1 MGLQLRALQKPS
13 RETILGRRLSA
24 KASML
29 AFAPLPPPPPELRP
43 APNQSGDEVLIGR
56 ERSKAA
62 WLRRRSGTG
71 REELWL
77 PLEVLESRL
86 GFRRVSRLDGEALEW
101 FGRTV
106 SLASLTTR
114 SLGDEVGLE
123 VSDWLAETGV
133 SSEVNGDTLELQLQ
147 PPTVNNLRRGRG
159 STADRLVLDLN
170 GPALVQRLNGDLL
183 LELKVSQTQ
192 QRQLKAWGLAPQQ
205 RHHGGL
211 VLKGQATKLR
221 SLSLASPWRVV
232 LDGVPTGGRSQAP
245 SARLPLSNPAVAA
258 LLRRGFVLEQRT
270 IKVGVKPIQVFRAGG
285 DLGRLGITLQP
296 LAKPDQQQ
304 GLRFLAQLSQPAGAL
319 VAVNGG
325 FFNRINQLPLGAL
338 RRQGVWLS
346 GPILNRGVIAWGTSG
361 DLEFGRLR
369 LNLSLQVVNGRSW
382 GLTALNS
389 GYVQKGLSL
398 YTPAWGP
405 RYRALSGEEEAL
417 LIRGGRVETTFGQ
430 NQLQR
435 GVAIP
440 QDAELVV
447 ARGRTPLPAGPGDRI
462 QVTSRSRS
470 SLAQQPNVLGG
481 GPLLMQ
487 DGKVVLNGRQEGFS
501 PGFMSLAAP
510 RTVVAQGKDGQW
522 LMTLRGASGSGP
534 TLVETALAAQQLGLR
549 DALNMDGGSST
560 TLVVAGRTVMNGRS
574 STPRVHNGLGLI
586 PL

>member
-1 MGLQLRALQKPS
+1 M
-13 RETILGRRLSA
+13 
-24 KASML
+24 
-29 AFAPLPPPPPELRP
+29 
-43 APNQSGDEVLIGR
+43 
-56 ERSKAA
+56 
-62 WLRRRSGTG
+62 
-71 REELWL
+71 
-77 PLEVLESRL
+77 EVLESRL

-106 SLASLTTR
+106 ALTALATR

-123 VSDWLAETGV
+123 VSDWLAATGV
-133 SSEVNGDTLELQLQ
+133 RAQVRENTLELRL
-147 PPTVNNLRRGRG
+147 PLPKVNNLRRGKG

-183 LELKVSQTQ
+183 LELKLSRTQ
-192 QRQLKAWGLAPQQ
+192 QRQLKAWGLSPQLH
-205 RHHGGL
+205 RHGGL

-232 LDGVPTGGRSQAP
+232 LDGVQTGGRRPVQR
-245 SARLPLSNPAVAA
+245 ARLPLRNPAVAEW
-258 LLRRGFVLEQRT
+258 LRRGFVLEQRT

-285 DLGRLGITLQP
+285 RLSRLGITLQ
-296 LAKPDQQQ
+296 LLVKAEQQQ
-304 GLRFLAQLSQPAGAL
+304 GLRFLPQLSQPAGAL

-325 FFNRINQLPLGAL
+325 FFNRINQLPLGAV
-338 RRQGVWLS
+338 RHQGVWLS
-346 GPILNRGVIAWGTSG
+346 GPILNRGVIAWGSSG
-361 DLEFGRLR
+361 DLQFGRLR
-369 LNLSLQVVNGRSW
+369 LNQTLQVNNGRRWS
-382 GLTALNS
+382 LMALNS

-417 LIRGGRVETTFGQ
+417 LIRGGRVEATVDK
-430 NQLQR
+430 NSLQR
-435 GVAIP
+435 GIAIP
-440 QDAELVV
+440 KDAELVV
-447 ARGRTPLPAGPGDRI
+447 ARGRTPLPARPGDRI
-462 QVTSRSRS
+462 QVTERSLS
-470 SLAQQPNVLGG
+470 PLAQQPNVLGG

-487 DGKVVLNGRQEGFS
+487 NGNVVLNGRQEGFS

-510 RTVVAQGKDGQW
+510 RTVVAQGPSGQW
-522 LMTLRGASGSGP
+522 LMTLRGAAGSDP

>member
-1 MGLQLRALQKPS
+1 
-13 RETILGRRLSA
+13 
-24 KASML
+24 ML
-29 AFAPLPPPPPELRP
+29 AFAPLPAPPPELRP
-43 APNQSGDEVLIGR
+43 APNQSGEVMQIGQ
-56 ERSKAA
+56 ERSKAV
-62 WLRRRSGTG
+62 WLWRGSDAAP
-71 REELWL
+71 EELWL

-106 SLASLTTR
+106 PLTSTTTR

-123 VSDWLAETGV
+123 VSDLLAATGV
-133 SSEVNGDTLELQLQ
+133 SSQVRGTTLELRLP
-147 PPTVNNLRRGRG
+147 PPTVNNLRRGKG
-159 STADRLVLDLN
+159 STADRLVLDLT

-183 LELKVSQTQ
+183 LELKVSRTQ
-192 QRQLKAWGLAPQQ
+192 RRQLKAWGLTPEQH
-205 RHHGGL
+205 RHGGL

-232 LDGVPTGGRSQAP
+232 LDGVQVGGRRPAQ
-245 SARLPLSNPAVAA
+245 SARLPLSDPAVARM
-258 LLRRGFVLEQRT
+258 LRRGFVLERRT

-285 DLGRLGITLQP
+285 DLSRLGITLQP
-296 LAKPDQQQ
+296 LVKVEQQQ
-304 GLRFLAQLSQPAGAL
+304 GLRFLPQLSQPAGAL

-338 RRQGVWLS
+338 RHQGVWLS
-346 GPILNRGVIAWGTSG
+346 GPILNRGVIAWGASG
-361 DLEFGRLR
+361 DLQFGRLR
-369 LNLSLQVVNGRSW
+369 LNQTLQVNNGRRWS
-382 GLTALNS
+382 LMALNS

-417 LIRGGRVETTFGQ
+417 LIRGGRVETTFDQ
-430 NQLQR
+430 QSLQR
-435 GVAIP
+435 GIAIP
-440 QDAELVV
+440 KDAALVI
-447 ARGRTPLPAGPGDRI
+447 ARGRTPLPARPGDRI
-462 QVTSRSRS
+462 QVKARS
-470 SLAQQPNVLGG
+470 SSPLAQHPNVLGG

-487 DGKVVLNGRQEGFS
+487 NGQVVLNGRQEGFS

-510 RTVVAQGKDGQW
+510 RTVVAQGPSGQW
-522 LMTLRGASGSGP
+522 LMTLRGAAGGDP
-534 TLVETALAAQQLGLR
+534 TLVETALVAQQLGLR

-560 TLVVAGRTVMNGRS
+560 TLVVAGRTVMNGRG

>member
-1 MGLQLRALQKPS
+1 
-13 RETILGRRLSA
+13 
-24 KASML
+24 ML
-29 AFAPLPPPPPELRP
+29 AFAPLPAPPPELRP
-43 APNQSGDEVLIGR
+43 VPNQSGEEVLIGR
-56 ERSKAA
+56 ERSKAV
-62 WLRRRSGTG
+62 WLWRGSDAEP
-71 REELWL
+71 EELWL

-106 SLASLTTR
+106 SLTALATR

-123 VSDWLAETGV
+123 VSDWLAVTGV
-133 SSEVNGDTLELQLQ
+133 SAQARGNTLVLRL
-147 PPTVNNLRRGRG
+147 PLPTVNKLRRGKG

-183 LELKVSQTQ
+183 LELKLSRTQ
-192 QRQLKAWGLAPQQ
+192 QRQLKAWGLSPQLH
-205 RHHGGL
+205 RHGGL

-232 LDGVPTGGRSQAP
+232 LDGVQTGGRRPVQR
-245 SARLPLSNPAVAA
+245 ARLPLRNPAVAEW
-258 LLRRGFVLEQRT
+258 LRRGFVLEQRT

-285 DLGRLGITLQP
+285 RLSRLGITLQP
-296 LAKPDQQQ
+296 LVKAEQQQ
-304 GLRFLAQLSQPAGAL
+304 GLRFLPQLSQPAGAL

-325 FFNRINQLPLGAL
+325 FFNRINQLPLGAV
-338 RRQGVWLS
+338 RHQGVWLS
-346 GPILNRGVIAWGTSG
+346 GPILNRGVIAWGSSG
-361 DLEFGRLR
+361 DLQFGRLR
-369 LNLSLQVVNGRSW
+369 LNQTLQVNNGRRWS
-382 GLTALNS
+382 LMALNS

-417 LIRGGRVETTFGQ
+417 LIRGGRVEATVDKSS
-430 NQLQR
+430 LQR
-435 GVAIP
+435 GIAIP
-440 QDAELVV
+440 KDAELVV
-447 ARGRTPLPAGPGDRI
+447 ARGRTPLPARPGDRI
-462 QVTSRSRS
+462 QVTERSLS
-470 SLAQQPNVLGG
+470 PLAQQPNVLGG

-487 DGKVVLNGRQEGFS
+487 NGNVVLNGPQEGFS

-510 RTVVAQGKDGQW
+510 RTVVAQGPSGQW
-522 LMTLRGASGSGP
+522 LMTLRGAAGGDP
-534 TLVETALAAQQLGLR
+534 TLVETALVAQQLGLR

-560 TLVVAGRTVMNGRS
+560 TLVVAGRTVMNGRG

>member
-1 MGLQLRALQKPS
+1 
-13 RETILGRRLSA
+13 
-24 KASML
+24 ML
-29 AFAPLPPPPPELRP
+29 AFAPLPAPPPELRP
-43 APNQSGDEVLIGR
+43 VPNQSGEEVLIGR
-56 ERSKAA
+56 ERSKAV
-62 WLRRRSGTG
+62 WLWRGSDTEP
-71 REELWL
+71 EELWL

-106 SLASLTTR
+106 ALTALATR

-123 VSDWLAETGV
+123 VSDWLAATGV
-133 SSEVNGDTLELQLQ
+133 RAQVRENTLELRL
-147 PPTVNNLRRGRG
+147 PLPKVNNLRRGKG

-183 LELKVSQTQ
+183 LELKLSRTQ
-192 QRQLKAWGLAPQQ
+192 QRQLKAWGLSPQLH
-205 RHHGGL
+205 RHGGL

-232 LDGVPTGGRSQAP
+232 LDGVQTGGRRPVQR
-245 SARLPLSNPAVAA
+245 ARLPLRNPAVAEW
-258 LLRRGFVLEQRT
+258 LRRGFVLEQRT

-285 DLGRLGITLQP
+285 RLSRLGITLQP
-296 LAKPDQQQ
+296 LVKAEQQQ
-304 GLRFLAQLSQPAGAL
+304 GLRFLPQLSQPAGAL

-325 FFNRINQLPLGAL
+325 FFNRINQLPLGAV
-338 RRQGVWLS
+338 RHQGVWLS
-346 GPILNRGVIAWGTSG
+346 GPILNRGVIAWGSSG
-361 DLEFGRLR
+361 DLQFGRLR
-369 LNLSLQVVNGRSW
+369 LNQTLQVNNGRRWS
-382 GLTALNS
+382 LMALNS

-417 LIRGGRVETTFGQ
+417 LIRGGRVEATVDK
-430 NQLQR
+430 NSLQR
-435 GVAIP
+435 GIAIP
-440 QDAELVV
+440 KDAELVV
-447 ARGRTPLPAGPGDRI
+447 ARGRTPLPARPGDRI
-462 QVTSRSRS
+462 QVTERSLS
-470 SLAQQPNVLGG
+470 PLAQQPNVLGG

-487 DGKVVLNGRQEGFS
+487 NGNVVLNGRQEGFS
-501 PGFMSLAAP
+501 PSFMSLAAP
-510 RTVVAQGKDGQW
+510 RTVVAQGPSGQW
-522 LMTLRGASGSGP
+522 LMTLRGAAGSDP

>member
-1 MGLQLRALQKPS
+1 
-13 RETILGRRLSA
+13 
-24 KASML
+24 ML
-29 AFAPLPPPPPELRP
+29 AFAPLPAPPPELRP
-43 APNQSGDEVLIGR
+43 VPNQSGEEVLIGR
-56 ERSKAA
+56 ERSKAV
-62 WLRRRSGTG
+62 WLWRGSDAEP
-71 REELWL
+71 EEHWL
-77 PLEVLESRL
+77 PWEVLESRL

-106 SLASLTTR
+106 ALTALATR

-123 VSDWLAETGV
+123 VSDWLAATGV
-133 SSEVNGDTLELQLQ
+133 RAQVRGNTLELRLP
-147 PPTVNNLRRGRG
+147 PPTVNNLRRGKG

-183 LELKVSQTQ
+183 LELKLSRTQ
-192 QRQLKAWGLAPQQ
+192 QRQLKAWGLSPQLH
-205 RHHGGL
+205 RHGGL

-232 LDGVPTGGRSQAP
+232 LDGVQTGGRRPVQR
-245 SARLPLSNPAVAA
+245 ARLPLRNPAVAEW
-258 LLRRGFVLEQRT
+258 LRRGFVLEQRT

-285 DLGRLGITLQP
+285 RLSRLGITLQP
-296 LAKPDQQQ
+296 LVKAEQQQ
-304 GLRFLAQLSQPAGAL
+304 GLRFLPQLSQPAGAL

-325 FFNRINQLPLGAL
+325 FFNRINQLPLGAV
-338 RRQGVWLS
+338 RHQGVWLS
-346 GPILNRGVIAWGTSG
+346 GPILNRGVIAWGSSG
-361 DLEFGRLR
+361 DLQFGRLR
-369 LNLSLQVVNGRSW
+369 LNQTLQVNNGRRWS
-382 GLTALNS
+382 LMALNS

-417 LIRGGRVETTFGQ
+417 LIRGGRVEATVDK
-430 NQLQR
+430 NSLQR
-435 GVAIP
+435 GIAIP
-440 QDAELVV
+440 KDAELVV
-447 ARGRTPLPAGPGDRI
+447 ARGRTPLPARPGDRI
-462 QVTSRSRS
+462 QVTERSLS
-470 SLAQQPNVLGG
+470 PLAQQPNVLGG

-487 DGKVVLNGRQEGFS
+487 NGNVVLNGRQEGFS

-510 RTVVAQGKDGQW
+510 RTVVAQGPSGQW
-522 LMTLRGASGSGP
+522 LMTLRGAAGSDP

>member
-1 MGLQLRALQKPS
+1 
-13 RETILGRRLSA
+13 
-24 KASML
+24 ML
-29 AFAPLPPPPPELRP
+29 AFAPLPAPPPEVRP
-43 APNQSGDEVLIGR
+43 LPRQSGDEVLIDR
-56 ERSKAA
+56 ERSKAV
-62 WLRRRSGTG
+62 WLRRGSDTTT
-71 REELWL
+71 EELWL
-77 PLEVLESRL
+77 PLEVLETRL

-101 FGRTV
+101 FGRTIP
-106 SLASLTTR
+106 LAAMVTR

-123 VSDWLAETGV
+123 VGNWLAEIGV
-133 SSEVNGDTLELQLQ
+133 SSEVKGNTLELRLAS
-147 PPTVNNLRRGRG
+147 PRVNNLRRGKG
-159 STADRLVLDLN
+159 STADRLVLDLS

-183 LELKVSQTQ
+183 LKLKASRNQ

-205 RHHGGL
+205 HRDGSL
-211 VLKGQATKLR
+211 VLQGQATKLR

-232 LDGVPTGGRSQAP
+232 LDGVKAGASHQAP

-258 LLRRGFVLEQRT
+258 LLRRGFVLEKRT

-285 DLGRLGITLQP
+285 DLSRLGMALEP
-296 LAKPDQQQ
+296 LAKTEQQQ
-304 GLRFLAQLSQPAGAL
+304 GLRFLPQLSQPAGAL

-346 GPILNRGVIAWGTSG
+346 GPILNRGVVAWGASG
-361 DLEFGRLR
+361 DLQFGRLR
-369 LNLSLQVVNGRSW
+369 LNQSLQVNNGRRW
-382 GLTALNS
+382 DVKALNS

-417 LIRGGRVETTFGQ
+417 LVRDGRVEATFDQ
-430 NQLQR
+430 STLQR
-435 GVAIP
+435 GIAIP
-440 QDAELVV
+440 KDAELVV
-447 ARGRTPLPAGPGDRI
+447 ARGRTPLPARAGDRI
-462 QVTSRSRS
+462 QVRSRS
-470 SLAQQPNVLGG
+470 SSPLAQHPNVLGG

-487 DGKVVLNGRQEGFS
+487 DGQVVLNGRQEGFS
-501 PGFMSLAAP
+501 SGFMTLAAP
-510 RTVVAQGKDGQW
+510 RTVVAQGQSGQW
-522 LMTLRGASGSGP
+522 LMTLRGASGSDP

-560 TLVVAGRTVMNGRS
+560 TLVVSGQTVMNGRG

>member
-1 MGLQLRALQKPS
+1 
-13 RETILGRRLSA
+13 
-24 KASML
+24 ML
-29 AFAPLPPPPPELRP
+29 AFAPLPAPPPELRP
-43 APNQSGDEVLIGR
+43 APNQRGEEVLIGR
-56 ERSKAA
+56 ERSKAV
-62 WLRRRSGTG
+62 WLWRGSDKDP
-71 REELWL
+71 EELWL

-86 GFRRVSRLDGEALEW
+86 GFRRVSRLDGEGLEW

-106 SLASLTTR
+106 PLTSMATC

-123 VSDWLAETGV
+123 VSDWLAATGV
-133 SSEVNGDTLELQLQ
+133 SSQVRGNTLELRLP
-147 PPTVNNLRRGRG
+147 PPTVNNLRRGKG

-183 LELKVSQTQ
+183 LELKVSRTQ

-205 RHHGGL
+205 HRHGGL
-211 VLKGQATKLR
+211 VLQGQATKLR
-221 SLSLASPWRVV
+221 SLSLASPWRLV
-232 LDGVPTGGRSQAP
+232 LDGVGSGGVRSAQ
-245 SARLPLSNPAVAA
+245 SARLPLSDPAVAD

-285 DLGRLGITLQP
+285 DLGRLGMTLQP
-296 LAKPDQQQ
+296 LVKRQQQQ
-304 GLRFLAQLSQPAGAL
+304 GLSFLPQLSQPAGAL

-338 RRQGVWLS
+338 RHEGIWLS
-346 GPILNRGVIAWGTSG
+346 GPILNRGVIAWGASG
-361 DLEFGRLR
+361 DLQFGRLR
-369 LNLSLQVVNGRSW
+369 LNQALQVNNGRSW
-382 GLTALNS
+382 GVKALNS

-405 RYRALSGEEEAL
+405 RYQALSGEEEAL
-417 LIRGGRVETTFGQ
+417 LLRGGRVEETFDQ
-430 NQLQR
+430 SRLQR
-435 GVAIP
+435 GIAIP
-440 QDAELVV
+440 KDAKLVV
-447 ARGRTPLPAGPGDRI
+447 ARGGTPLPARPGDQI
-462 QVTSRSRS
+462 LVTSRSTS
-470 SLAQQPNVLGG
+470 PLARHPNVLGG

-487 DGKVVLNGRQEGFS
+487 NGRVVLNGLQEGFS

-510 RTVVAQGKDGQW
+510 RTVVAQGQSGQW
-522 LMTLRGASGSGP
+522 LMTLRGASGSDP

-560 TLVVAGRTVMNGRS
+560 TLVVAGQTVMNGRS

>member
-1 MGLQLRALQKPS
+1 
-13 RETILGRRLSA
+13 
-24 KASML
+24 ML

-43 APNQSGDEVLIGR
+43 APNQSGEEVLIGQ
-56 ERSKAA
+56 ERSKAV
-62 WLRRRSGTG
+62 WLWQGSDAEP
-71 REELWL
+71 EELWL
-77 PLEVLESRL
+77 PLDVLESRL

-106 SLASLTTR
+106 SLTALATR

-123 VSDWLAETGV
+123 VSDWLAATGV
-133 SSEVNGDTLELQLQ
+133 RSKVRGNTLELRL
-147 PPTVNNLRRGRG
+147 PRPTVNNLRRGKG

-170 GPALVQRLNGDLL
+170 GPALVQRLNSDLL
-183 LELKVSQTQ
+183 LELKLSRSQ
-192 QRQLKAWGLAPQQ
+192 QRQLRAWGLTPQQ
-205 RHHGGL
+205 HRHGGL

-232 LDGVPTGGRSQAP
+232 LDGVQIGGRRPAQ
-245 SARLPLSNPAVAA
+245 SAHLPLRDPAVAEW
-258 LLRRGFVLEQRT
+258 LRRGFVLEQRI

-285 DLGRLGITLQP
+285 QLSRLGITLQP
-296 LAKPDQQQ
+296 LVKAEQQQ
-304 GLRFLAQLSQPAGAL
+304 GLRFLPQLSQPAGAL

-325 FFNRINQLPLGAL
+325 FFNRINQLPLGAV
-338 RRQGVWLS
+338 RHQGIWLS
-346 GPILNRGVIAWGTSG
+346 GPILNRGVIAWGASG
-361 DLEFGRLR
+361 DLQFGRLR
-369 LNLSLQVVNGRSW
+369 LNQTLRVNNGRRW
-382 GLTALNS
+382 GLMALNS

-417 LIRGGRVETTFGQ
+417 LIRGGRVETTFDQ
-430 NQLQR
+430 RSLQ
-435 GVAIP
+435 GGIAIP
-440 QDAELVV
+440 ENAALVV
-447 ARGRTPLPAGPGDRI
+447 ARGRTPLPARRGDQI
-462 QVTSRSRS
+462 QVTERS
-470 SLAQQPNVLGG
+470 SSPLAQQPNVLGG

-487 DGKVVLNGRQEGFS
+487 NGRVVLNGRQEGFS

-510 RTVVAQGKDGQW
+510 RTVVAQGASGQW
-522 LMTLRGASGSGP
+522 LMTLRGAAGSDP

-574 STPRVHNGLGLI
+574 SSPRVHNGLGLI

>member
-13 RETILGRRLSA
+13 RRTILGRRLSA

-43 APNQSGDEVLIGR
+43 VPSQSGDEVLIGR

-62 WLRRRSGTG
+62 WLWRGSGTG
-71 REELWL
+71 TKQLWL

-86 GFRRVSRLDGEALEW
+86 GFRRVSRLNGEALEW

-106 SLASLTTR
+106 AVASLATR

-133 SSEVNGDTLELQLQ
+133 RYEVNGDTLELRLP
-147 PPTVNNLRRGRG
+147 PPTVNNLRRGKG

-183 LELKVSQTQ
+183 LELKVSRTQ
-192 QRQLKAWGLAPQQ
+192 QRQLKAWGLTPQQ
-205 RHHGGL
+205 HRHGGL

-232 LDGVPTGGRSQAP
+232 LDGVQIGGRRPAQ
-245 SARLPLSNPAVAA
+245 SAHLPLRDPAVAEW
-258 LLRRGFVLEQRT
+258 LRRGFVLEQRT

-285 DLGRLGITLQP
+285 QLSRLGITLQP
-296 LAKPDQQQ
+296 LVKAEQQQ
-304 GLRFLAQLSQPAGAL
+304 GLRFLPQLSQPAGAL

-325 FFNRINQLPLGAL
+325 FFNRINQLPLGAV
-338 RRQGVWLS
+338 RHQGIWLS
-346 GPILNRGVIAWGTSG
+346 GPILNRGVIAWGASG
-361 DLEFGRLR
+361 DLQFGRLR
-369 LNLSLQVVNGRSW
+369 LNQSLRVNNGRRW
-382 GLTALNS
+382 GLMALNS

-417 LIRGGRVETTFGQ
+417 LIRGGRVETTFDQ
-430 NQLQR
+430 RSLQS
-435 GVAIP
+435 GIAIP
-440 QDAELVV
+440 ENAVLVV
-447 ARGRTPLPAGPGDRI
+447 ARGRTPLPARPGDQI
-462 QVTSRSRS
+462 QVTERS
-470 SLAQQPNVLGG
+470 SSPLAQQPNVLGG

-487 DGKVVLNGRQEGFS
+487 NGRVVLNGRQEGFS

-510 RTVVAQGKDGQW
+510 RTVVAQGASGQW
-522 LMTLRGASGSGP
+522 LMTLRGAAGSDP

-574 STPRVHNGLGLI
+574 SSPRVHNGLGLI

>member
-1 MGLQLRALQKPS
+1 
-13 RETILGRRLSA
+13 
-24 KASML
+24 ML
-29 AFAPLPPPPPELRP
+29 AFAPLPAPPPELRP
-43 APNQSGDEVLIGR
+43 TPNQSGEVMQIGQ
-56 ERSKAA
+56 ERSKAV
-62 WLRRRSGTG
+62 WLWRGSDAAP
-71 REELWL
+71 EELWL

-106 SLASLTTR
+106 PLTSMTTR

-123 VSDWLAETGV
+123 VSDWLAATGV
-133 SSEVNGDTLELQLQ
+133 SSKVRGTTLELRLP
-147 PPTVNNLRRGRG
+147 PPTVNNLRRGKG
-159 STADRLVLDLN
+159 STADRLVLDLT

-183 LELKVSQTQ
+183 LELKMSRTQ
-192 QRQLKAWGLAPQQ
+192 RRQLKAWGLTPEQH
-205 RHHGGL
+205 RHGGL

-232 LDGVPTGGRSQAP
+232 LDGVQVGGRRPAQ
-245 SARLPLSNPAVAA
+245 SARLPLSDPAVAQM
-258 LLRRGFVLEQRT
+258 LRRGFVLERRT

-285 DLGRLGITLQP
+285 DLSRLGITLQP
-296 LAKPDQQQ
+296 LVKAEQQQ
-304 GLRFLAQLSQPAGAL
+304 GLRFLPQLSQPAGAL

-338 RRQGVWLS
+338 RHQGVWLS
-346 GPILNRGVIAWGTSG
+346 GPILNRGVIAWGASG
-361 DLEFGRLR
+361 DLQFGRLR
-369 LNLSLQVVNGRSW
+369 LNQTLQVNNGRRWS
-382 GLTALNS
+382 LMALNS

-417 LIRGGRVETTFGQ
+417 LIRGGRVETTFDQ
-430 NQLQR
+430 HSLQR
-435 GVAIP
+435 GIAIP
-440 QDAELVV
+440 KDAALVI
-447 ARGRTPLPAGPGDRI
+447 ARGRTPLPARPGDRI
-462 QVTSRSRS
+462 EVKARS
-470 SLAQQPNVLGG
+470 SSPLAQHPNVLGG

-487 DGKVVLNGRQEGFS
+487 NGQVVLNGRQEGFS

-510 RTVVAQGKDGQW
+510 RTVVAQGPSGQW
-522 LMTLRGASGSGP
+522 LMTLRGAAGGDP

-560 TLVVAGRTVMNGRS
+560 TLVVAGRTVMNGRG

>member
-1 MGLQLRALQKPS
+1 
-13 RETILGRRLSA
+13 
-24 KASML
+24 ML
-29 AFAPLPPPPPELRP
+29 AFAPLPAPPPELRP
-43 APNQSGDEVLIGR
+43 VPNQGGEEVLIGR
-56 ERSKAA
+56 ERSKAV
-62 WLRRRSGTG
+62 WLWRGSGAEP
-71 REELWL
+71 EELWL

-106 SLASLTTR
+106 ALTALATR

-123 VSDWLAETGV
+123 VSDWLAATGV
-133 SSEVNGDTLELQLQ
+133 SAQVRGNTLELRL
-147 PPTVNNLRRGRG
+147 PLPTVNNLRRGKG

-183 LELKVSQTQ
+183 LELKLSRTQ
-192 QRQLKAWGLAPQQ
+192 QRQLKAWGLSPQLH
-205 RHHGGL
+205 RHGGL

-232 LDGVPTGGRSQAP
+232 LDGVQTGGRRPVQR
-245 SARLPLSNPAVAA
+245 ARLPLRNPAVAEW
-258 LLRRGFVLEQRT
+258 LRRGFVLEQRT

-285 DLGRLGITLQP
+285 RLSRLGIALQP
-296 LAKPDQQQ
+296 LVKAEQQQ
-304 GLRFLAQLSQPAGAL
+304 GLRFLPQLSQPAGAL

-325 FFNRINQLPLGAL
+325 FFNRINQLPLGAV
-338 RRQGVWLS
+338 RHQGVWLS
-346 GPILNRGVIAWGTSG
+346 GPILNRGVIAWGSSG
-361 DLEFGRLR
+361 DLQFGRLR
-369 LNLSLQVVNGRSW
+369 LNQTLQVNNGRRWS
-382 GLTALNS
+382 LMALNS

-417 LIRGGRVETTFGQ
+417 LIRGGRVEATVDK
-430 NQLQR
+430 NSLQR
-435 GVAIP
+435 GIAIP
-440 QDAELVV
+440 KDAELVV
-447 ARGRTPLPAGPGDRI
+447 ARGRTPLPARPGDRI
-462 QVTSRSRS
+462 QVTERSLS
-470 SLAQQPNVLGG
+470 PLAQQPNVLGG

-487 DGKVVLNGRQEGFS
+487 DGNVVLNGPQEGFS

-510 RTVVAQGKDGQW
+510 RTVVAQGPSGQW
-522 LMTLRGASGSGP
+522 LMTLRGAAGSDP

>member
-1 MGLQLRALQKPS
+1 
-13 RETILGRRLSA
+13 
-24 KASML
+24 ML
-29 AFAPLPPPPPELRP
+29 AFAPLPAPPPELRP
-43 APNQSGDEVLIGR
+43 APNQSGEVMQIGQ
-56 ERSKAA
+56 ERSKAV
-62 WLRRRSGTG
+62 WLWRGSDAAP
-71 REELWL
+71 EELWL

-106 SLASLTTR
+106 PLTSMTTR

-123 VSDWLAETGV
+123 VSDWLAATGV
-133 SSEVNGDTLELQLQ
+133 SSQVRGTTLELRLP
-147 PPTVNNLRRGRG
+147 PPTVNNLRRGKG
-159 STADRLVLDLN
+159 STADRLVLDLT

-183 LELKVSQTQ
+183 LELKVSRTQ
-192 QRQLKAWGLAPQQ
+192 RRQLKAWGLTPEQH
-205 RHHGGL
+205 RHGGL

-232 LDGVPTGGRSQAP
+232 LDGVQVGGRRPAQ
-245 SARLPLSNPAVAA
+245 SARLPLSDPAVAQM
-258 LLRRGFVLEQRT
+258 LRRGFVLERRT

-285 DLGRLGITLQP
+285 DLSRLGITLQP
-296 LAKPDQQQ
+296 LVKAEQQQ
-304 GLRFLAQLSQPAGAL
+304 GLRFLPQLSQPAGAL

-338 RRQGVWLS
+338 RHQGVWLS
-346 GPILNRGVIAWGTSG
+346 GPILNRGVIAWGASG
-361 DLEFGRLR
+361 DLQFGRLR
-369 LNLSLQVVNGRSW
+369 LNQTLQVNNGRRWS
-382 GLTALNS
+382 LMALNS

-417 LIRGGRVETTFGQ
+417 LIRGGRVETTFDQ
-430 NQLQR
+430 HSLQR
-435 GVAIP
+435 GIAIP
-440 QDAELVV
+440 KDAALVI
-447 ARGRTPLPAGPGDRI
+447 ARGRTPLPARPGDRI
-462 QVTSRSRS
+462 EVKARS
-470 SLAQQPNVLGG
+470 SSPLAQHPNVLGG

-487 DGKVVLNGRQEGFS
+487 NGQVVLNGRQEGFS

-510 RTVVAQGKDGQW
+510 RTVVAQGPSGQW
-522 LMTLRGASGSGP
+522 LMTLRGAAGGDP
-534 TLVETALAAQQLGLR
+534 TLVETALVAQQLGLR

-560 TLVVAGRTVMNGRS
+560 TLVVAGRTVMNGRG

>member
-1 MGLQLRALQKPS
+1 
-13 RETILGRRLSA
+13 
-24 KASML
+24 ML
-29 AFAPLPPPPPELRP
+29 AFAPLPAPPPELRP
-43 APNQSGDEVLIGR
+43 VPNQSGEEVLIGR
-56 ERSKAA
+56 ERSKAV
-62 WLRRRSGTG
+62 WLRRGSDTEP
-71 REELWL
+71 EELWL

-106 SLASLTTR
+106 ALTALATR

-123 VSDWLAETGV
+123 VSDWLAATGV
-133 SSEVNGDTLELQLQ
+133 RAQVRGNTLELRL
-147 PPTVNNLRRGRG
+147 PLPKVNNLRRGKG

-183 LELKVSQTQ
+183 LELKLSRTQ
-192 QRQLKAWGLAPQQ
+192 QRQLKAWGLSPQLH
-205 RHHGGL
+205 RHGGL

-232 LDGVPTGGRSQAP
+232 LDGVQTGGRRPVQ
-245 SARLPLSNPAVAA
+245 SARLPLRNPAVAEW
-258 LLRRGFVLEQRT
+258 LRRGFVLEQRT

-285 DLGRLGITLQP
+285 RLSRLGITLQP
-296 LAKPDQQQ
+296 LVKAEQQQ
-304 GLRFLAQLSQPAGAL
+304 GLRFLPQLSQPAGAL

-325 FFNRINQLPLGAL
+325 FFNRINQLPLGAV
-338 RRQGVWLS
+338 RHQGVWLS
-346 GPILNRGVIAWGTSG
+346 GPILNRGVIAWGSSG
-361 DLEFGRLR
+361 DLQFGRLR
-369 LNLSLQVVNGRSW
+369 LNQTLQVNNGRRWS
-382 GLTALNS
+382 LMALNS

-417 LIRGGRVETTFGQ
+417 LIRGGRVEATVDK
-430 NQLQR
+430 NSLQR
-435 GVAIP
+435 GIAIP
-440 QDAELVV
+440 KDAELVV
-447 ARGRTPLPAGPGDRI
+447 ARGRTPLPARPGDRI
-462 QVTSRSRS
+462 QVTERSLS
-470 SLAQQPNVLGG
+470 PLAQQPNVLGG

-487 DGKVVLNGRQEGFS
+487 NGNVVLNGRLEGFS

-510 RTVVAQGKDGQW
+510 RTVVAQGPSGQW
-522 LMTLRGASGSGP
+522 LMTLRGAAGSDP

>member
-1 MGLQLRALQKPS
+1 
-13 RETILGRRLSA
+13 
-24 KASML
+24 ML
-29 AFAPLPPPPPELRP
+29 AFAPLPAPPPELRP
-43 APNQSGDEVLIGR
+43 VPNQSGEEVLIGR
-56 ERSKAA
+56 ERGKAV
-62 WLRRRSGTG
+62 WLWSGSDAEP
-71 REELWL
+71 EELWL

-106 SLASLTTR
+106 ALTALATR

-123 VSDWLAETGV
+123 VSDWLAATGV
-133 SSEVNGDTLELQLQ
+133 RAQVRGNTLELRLP
-147 PPTVNNLRRGRG
+147 PPTVNNLRRGKG

-183 LELKVSQTQ
+183 LELKLSRTQ
-192 QRQLKAWGLAPQQ
+192 QRQLKAWGLSPQLH
-205 RHHGGL
+205 RHGGL

-232 LDGVPTGGRSQAP
+232 LDGVQTGGRRPVQ
-245 SARLPLSNPAVAA
+245 SARLPLRNPAVAEW
-258 LLRRGFVLEQRT
+258 LRRGFVLEQRT

-285 DLGRLGITLQP
+285 RLSRLGITLQP
-296 LAKPDQQQ
+296 LVKAEQQQ
-304 GLRFLAQLSQPAGAL
+304 GLRFLPQLSQPAGAL

-325 FFNRINQLPLGAL
+325 FFNRINQLPLGAV
-338 RRQGVWLS
+338 RHQGVWLS
-346 GPILNRGVIAWGTSG
+346 GPILNRGVIAWGSSG
-361 DLEFGRLR
+361 DLQFGRLR
-369 LNLSLQVVNGRSW
+369 LNQTLQVNNGRRWS
-382 GLTALNS
+382 LMALNS

-417 LIRGGRVETTFGQ
+417 LIRGGRVEATVDK
-430 NQLQR
+430 NSLQR
-435 GVAIP
+435 GIAIP
-440 QDAELVV
+440 KDAELVV
-447 ARGRTPLPAGPGDRI
+447 ARGRTPLPARPGDRI
-462 QVTSRSRS
+462 QVTERSLS
-470 SLAQQPNVLGG
+470 PLAQQPNVLGG

-487 DGKVVLNGRQEGFS
+487 NGNVVLNGRQEGFS

-510 RTVVAQGKDGQW
+510 RTVVAQGPSGQW
-522 LMTLRGASGSGP
+522 LMTLRGAAGSDP

>member
-1 MGLQLRALQKPS
+1 
-13 RETILGRRLSA
+13 
-24 KASML
+24 ML
-29 AFAPLPPPPPELRP
+29 AFAPLPAPPPELRP
-43 APNQSGDEVLIGR
+43 VPNQSGEEVLIGR
-56 ERSKAA
+56 ERSKAV
-62 WLRRRSGTG
+62 WLWRGSGTEP
-71 REELWL
+71 EELWL

-106 SLASLTTR
+106 ALTALATR

-123 VSDWLAETGV
+123 VSDWLAATGV
-133 SSEVNGDTLELQLQ
+133 RAQVRENTLELRL
-147 PPTVNNLRRGRG
+147 PLPKVNNLRRGKG

-183 LELKVSQTQ
+183 LELKLSRTQ
-192 QRQLKAWGLAPQQ
+192 QRQLKAWGLSPQLH
-205 RHHGGL
+205 RHGGL

-232 LDGVPTGGRSQAP
+232 LDGVQTGGRRPVQR
-245 SARLPLSNPAVAA
+245 ARLPLRNPAVAEW
-258 LLRRGFVLEQRT
+258 LRRGFVLEQRT

-285 DLGRLGITLQP
+285 RLSRLGITLQP
-296 LAKPDQQQ
+296 LVKAEQQQ
-304 GLRFLAQLSQPAGAL
+304 GLRFLPQLSQPAGAL

-325 FFNRINQLPLGAL
+325 FFNRINQLPLGAV
-338 RRQGVWLS
+338 RHQGVWLS
-346 GPILNRGVIAWGTSG
+346 GPILNRGVIAWGSSG
-361 DLEFGRLR
+361 DLQFGRLR
-369 LNLSLQVVNGRSW
+369 LNQTLQVNNGRRWS
-382 GLTALNS
+382 LMALNS

-417 LIRGGRVETTFGQ
+417 LIRGGRVEATVDK
-430 NQLQR
+430 NSLQR
-435 GVAIP
+435 GIAIP
-440 QDAELVV
+440 KDAELVV
-447 ARGRTPLPAGPGDRI
+447 ARGRTPLPARPGDRI
-462 QVTSRSRS
+462 QVTERSLS
-470 SLAQQPNVLGG
+470 PLAQQPNVLGG

-487 DGKVVLNGRQEGFS
+487 NGNVVLNGRQEGFS

-510 RTVVAQGKDGQW
+510 RTVVAQGPSGQW
-522 LMTLRGASGSGP
+522 LMTLRGAAGSDP

>member
-1 MGLQLRALQKPS
+1 
-13 RETILGRRLSA
+13 
-24 KASML
+24 ML
-29 AFAPLPPPPPELRP
+29 AFAPLPPPPPALST
-43 APNQSGDEVLIGR
+43 APKQSGDAVLIGR

-62 WLRRRSGTG
+62 WWWKGNKTAT
-71 REELWL
+71 EELWL
-77 PLEVLESRL
+77 PLELLESRL
-86 GFRRVSRLDGEALEW
+86 GFRRVSRLDGEAVKW

-106 SLASLTTR
+106 PLASLATR
-114 SLGDEVGLE
+114 PLGDEVGLE
-123 VSDWLAETGV
+123 VGEWLAEIGV
-133 SSEVNGDTLELQLQ
+133 SSEVRGNTLALHLP
-147 PPTVNNLRRGRG
+147 PPTVNNLRRGKG

-170 GPALVQRLNGDLL
+170 GPALVQRLNDDLL

-192 QRQLKAWGLAPQQ
+192 QRQLKTWGLAPQQ
-205 RHHGGL
+205 HRDGGL

-221 SLSLASPWRVV
+221 SLSLASPWRLV
-232 LDGVPTGGRSQAP
+232 LDGVPTGGRSQA
-245 SARLPLSNPAVAA
+245 STATLPLSNPAVAA
-258 LLRRGFVLEQRT
+258 LLRRGFVLEQRI

-296 LAKPDQQQ
+296 LVKADQQQ
-304 GLRFLAQLSQPAGAL
+304 GLRFLTQLSQPAGAL

-338 RRQGVWLS
+338 RHQGVWLS
-346 GPILNRGVIAWGTSG
+346 GPILNRGVIAWGASG
-361 DLEFGRLR
+361 DLQFGRLR
-369 LNLSLQVVNGRSW
+369 LNQTLQVNNGRRL
-382 GLTALNS
+382 GLMALNS

-417 LIRGGRVETTFGQ
+417 LIRGGRVEATFGQ

-447 ARGRTPLPAGPGDRI
+447 ARGRTPLPAGPGDQI
-462 QVTSRSRS
+462 QVTSKSRS

-487 DGKVVLNGRQEGFS
+487 DGRVVLNGRQEGFS

-510 RTVVAQGKDGQW
+510 RTVVAQGQTGQW
-522 LMTLRGASGSGP
+522 LMTLRGAAGSDP
-534 TLVETALAAQQLGLR
+534 TLVETALATQQLGLR
-549 DALNMDGGSST
+549 DALNLDGGSST
-560 TLVVAGRTVMNGRS
+560 TLIVAGQTVMNGRG

>member
-1 MGLQLRALQKPS
+1 
-13 RETILGRRLSA
+13 
-24 KASML
+24 ML
-29 AFAPLPPPPPELRP
+29 AFAPLPAPPPELRP
-43 APNQSGDEVLIGR
+43 VSNQSGEEVLIGR
-56 ERSKAA
+56 ERSKAV
-62 WLRRRSGTG
+62 WLWRGSGTEP
-71 REELWL
+71 EELWL

-106 SLASLTTR
+106 ALTALATR

-123 VSDWLAETGV
+123 VSDWLAATGV
-133 SSEVNGDTLELQLQ
+133 RAQVREKTLELRL
-147 PPTVNNLRRGRG
+147 PLPKVNNLRRGKG

-183 LELKVSQTQ
+183 LELKLSRTQ
-192 QRQLKAWGLAPQQ
+192 QRQLKAWGLSPQLH
-205 RHHGGL
+205 RHGGL

-232 LDGVPTGGRSQAP
+232 LDGVQTGGRRPVQR
-245 SARLPLSNPAVAA
+245 ARLPLRNPAVAEW
-258 LLRRGFVLEQRT
+258 LRRGFVLEQRT

-285 DLGRLGITLQP
+285 RLSRLGITLQP
-296 LAKPDQQQ
+296 LVKAEQQQ
-304 GLRFLAQLSQPAGAL
+304 GLRFLPQLSQPAGAL

-325 FFNRINQLPLGAL
+325 FFNRINQLPLGAV
-338 RRQGVWLS
+338 RHQGVWLS
-346 GPILNRGVIAWGTSG
+346 GPILNRGVIAWGSSG
-361 DLEFGRLR
+361 DLQFGRLR
-369 LNLSLQVVNGRSW
+369 LNQTLQVNNGRRWS
-382 GLTALNS
+382 LMALNS

-417 LIRGGRVETTFGQ
+417 LIRGGRVEATVDK
-430 NQLQR
+430 NSLQR
-435 GVAIP
+435 GIAIP
-440 QDAELVV
+440 KDAELVV
-447 ARGRTPLPAGPGDRI
+447 ARGRTPLPARPGDRI
-462 QVTSRSRS
+462 QVTERSLS
-470 SLAQQPNVLGG
+470 PLAQQPNVLGG

-487 DGKVVLNGRQEGFS
+487 NGHVVLNGRQEGFS

-510 RTVVAQGKDGQW
+510 RTVVAQGPSGQW
-522 LMTLRGASGSGP
+522 LMTLRGAAGSDP